1 MSIQQAIL
9 FGGWNIP
16 TIESFCEDHFN
27 PNNEKR
33 ENFYWMA
40 GCCTE
45 GCGTCIWGIAK
56 EAAVIGKSCGDVG
69 QGMYSGHGYFMHFPA
84 QHDGTA
90 VTRRWRGMY
99 RGLV

>member
-16 TIESFCEDHFN
+16 TKTISILITKKETTFASC
-27 PNNEKR
+27 
-33 ENFYWMA
+33 M
-40 GCCTE
+40 E

-56 EAAVIGKSCGDVG
+56 QVAVIGKSCGNVG
-69 QGMYSGHGYFMHFPA
+69 QGMYSGHGYFMHYPA

-90 VTRRWRGMY
+90 VTRR
-99 RGLV
+99 